1 MSSRQDLLDVAP
13 CGFISFT
20 DDAAIRVAN
29 RTLLALLG
37 YEEKELIGK
46 PFEQILTVPAR
57 IFYQTHFFPMIKL
70 HGKADEI
77 YFSLRTRAGA
87 SVPVFA
93 NAVRGDLDGELVNH
107 CVFLPLYQRERYE
120 DELLNAKR
128 TAEEALRKNIL
139 LVAEAERARELAD
152 IANKAKSSFL
162 AMMSH
167 EIRTPINAIMGYS
180 QLLEI
185 DLGDAVTDRQRTY
198 INGVHLGSHH
208 LLALIDDI
216 LDLAKIESGGMSVA
230 DDTAALLAVVERA
243 IGMVEPQAA
252 ARGLRLRNIC
262 HEPADYR
269 GEEDRVAQI
278 LINLLSNAVK
288 FTEPGGQIT
297 VECGSESETHVYVS
311 VADTGVGIPSEYLD
325 RIFEPFV
332 QVASSTT
339 TTTRGTGLGLA
350 ISRRFARLMGGDLIA
365 ESEMGKGSSFKLTLR
380 RG

>member
-20 DDAAIRVAN
+20 DESAIRVAN
-29 RTLLALLG
+29 RTLLDLLG
-37 YEEKELIGK
+37 YEEKELVGK

-77 YFSLRTRAGA
+77 YFSLRTKAGT

-128 TAEEALRKNIL
+128 AAEEALRKNIL
-139 LVAEAERARELAD
+139 LVAEAERAREVAE

-216 LDLAKIESGGMSVA
+216 LDLAKIESGSMSVA
-230 DDTAALLAVVERA
+230 DDTAALLAVVQRA

-262 HEPADYR
+262 HESADYR

-288 FTEPGGQIT
+288 FTEPGGQVT
-297 VECGSESETHVYVS
+297 VECGSESDTHVYVS

-365 ESEMGKGSSFKLTLR
+365 ESEMGKGSTFKLTLR